1 MCVRS
6 ADLIACAVCDVQYW
20 AQYLF
25 WAQLGTVYLT
35 GESLLSSFFPLESSP
50 FFFLLSRR
58 SLGPLVGLMG
68 RMVPGGHTGRTM
80 GDAAR
85 TGGVVLSVVSVVT

>member
-1 MCVRS
+1 M
-6 ADLIACAVCDVQYW
+6 IACTVCDVQY
-20 AQYLF
+20 

-35 GESLLSSFFPLESSP
+35 GESFLSSFFPLESSP

-58 SLGPLVGLMG
+58 SLGPLEGLMG

-85 TGGVVLSVVSVVT
+85 TGGAVLSVVSVVT